1 MDIAEN
7 LNKSGG
13 YSHLLITQCVFSDF
27 TVIVPLKS
35 KTAEEVNR
43 GLLNSI
49 LQQFNV
55 EKLHSDN
62 GKGFRGTDWLES
74 MSGLGIKVIASSS
87 LHPQGRGQIERLV
100 GTVKLLLKKL
110 LTNQKS
116 LNWEYL
122 P

>member
-1 MDIAEN
+1 VSKEEIDV
-7 LNKSGG
+7 L
-13 YSHLLITQCVFSDF
+13 SDF

-74 MSGLGIKVIASSS
+74 MSALGIKVIASSS

-100 GTVKLLLKKL
+100 GTVKLLLKKV
-110 LTNQKS
+110 TCKPENVKYIS
-116 LNWEYL
+116 AVVKVFKV
-122 P
+122 